1 MMKAITCSLV
11 RRNRFNYLKMVFD
24 SLQITDSIES
34 AARIRTPWTL
44 EKQGIRVLQGQT
56 LVNICQGTWQRKTA

>member
-11 RRNRFNYLKMVFD
+11 RRNRFNYFKMVFD

-44 EKQGIRVLQGQT
+44 EKQGSRVLQGQT
-56 LVNICQGTWQRKTA
+56 LVNICQGTWQRNTA